1 MCVGVGVLVGI
12 GVGVLVGVGVGVLV
26 GVGVGVPVGALFPIM
41 TGARV
46 VNDPC
51 KVSLYVPAG
60 ASPKYTDAV
69 PEPFDDPYNDR
80 PSGVTT
86 VIPVIS
92 PE

>member
-1 MCVGVGVLVGI
+1 M
-12 GVGVLVGVGVGVLV
+12 GVLVGVGVGVLV
-26 GVGVGVPVGALFPIM
+26 GVGVPVGELLPIM

-69 PEPFDDPYNDR
+69 PEPFDAPYNDR